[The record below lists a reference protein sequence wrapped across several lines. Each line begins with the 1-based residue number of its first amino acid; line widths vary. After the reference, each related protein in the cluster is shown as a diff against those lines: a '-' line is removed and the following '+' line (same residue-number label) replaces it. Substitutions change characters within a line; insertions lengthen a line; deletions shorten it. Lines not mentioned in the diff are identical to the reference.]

1 MKSVSIDAL
10 RRCVNEACELV
21 NEMLNQPMNHWRKAD
36 SSPVTD
42 IDLAVDTLLR
52 DRLLPL
58 APDAG
63 WLCEESPADDE
74 RLQRERV
81 WVVDPID
88 GTRSLLD
95 GHPEFC
101 VSVALVVRG
110 VGPVMGVIQ
119 NPSTMEQ
126 FWAVRGGGAWR
137 GQRRLS
143 VAQQAGPLRWLVS
156 RSERARGQWHKP
168 PGPGSFEV
176 AGGLAWKMALVAAG
190 QFHGTVTPWPRSEWD
205 AAAGSLL
212 VEEAGGRCTDGRFR
226 PLRWNQPDPTFQG
239 IVCAAESV
247 WHHAERLSRWSDG
260 EIQPC

>member
-1 MKSVSIDAL
+1 MPLTAQAAEAKHVKSVSIDAL

-74 RLQRERV
+74 RLQRERAGGGL
-81 WVVDPID
+81 ID

-101 VSVALVVRG
+101 VSVAR
-110 VGPVMGVIQ
+110 
-119 NPSTMEQ
+119 
-126 FWAVRGGGAWR
+126 W
-137 GQRRLS
+137 S
-143 VAQQAGPLRWLVS
+143 VAL
-156 RSERARGQWHKP
+156 GQSW
-168 PGPGSFEV
+168 G
-176 AGGLAWKMALVAAG
+176 
-190 QFHGTVTPWPRSEWD
+190 
-205 AAAGSLL
+205 
-212 VEEAGGRCTDGRFR
+212 
-226 PLRWNQPDPTFQG
+226 
-239 IVCAAESV
+239 
-247 WHHAERLSRWSDG
+247 
-260 EIQPC
+260 